1 MKIRDFLDFN
11 KENKYANSTFSLK
24 KVKLLR
30 LVILLSLVYSVLLA
44 LTDYF
49 GITEHIDYRF
59 ELMSIYA
66 VCNAILLYFSSKS
79 VKYGRDDTIMLYI
92 VLILALAVFTITM
105 VIYPESEIRIMWYF
119 FTIMIA
125 YYVGGKNIGHLTAI
139 ASIVILFTINKYY
152 HLDFNS
158 TTKSSIIIGILF
170 ISQISNYFVNILDQN
185 EKELYDYQNNL
196 EDMIE
201 DGLKEIRDLNEEIT
215 DTQKE
220 VVFTMGSIGE
230 TRSKETGN
238 HVKRVAEYSKILA
251 LGYGL
256 SEDEAELLRTASPMH
271 DIGKV
276 GIPDNILKKPARFTP
291 EEFEVMKTH
300 AQLGYNML
308 KHSKR
313 PILNTASIVAYQHH
327 ERWDGKGYP
336 QGLKTENIHIFGRIT
351 AVADVFDAL
360 GSKRVYKDA
369 WDDDKIFKLFKE
381 EKGKQFDPQLVDIF
395 FNHLDEILTIRD
407 KFVDIK

>member
-1 MKIRDFLDFN
+1 MKIKDFLDFN

-30 LVILLSLVYSVLLA
+30 LVILLSLVYSILLA
-44 LTDYF
+44 FTDYF

-66 VCNAILLYFSSKS
+66 VCNTILLYFSSKS

-92 VLILALAVFTITM
+92 VLILALTVFTITM

-125 YYVGGKNIGHLTAI
+125 YYVGGRKIGHLTAI
-139 ASIVILFTINKYY
+139 ASIIILFTINKYY

-313 PILNTASIVAYQHH
+313 PILNTAAIVAYQHH

-336 QGLKTENIHIFGRIT
+336 QGLKAEEIHIFGRIT

-360 GSKRVYKDA
+360 GSKRVYKEA

-381 EKGKQFDPQLVDIF
+381 ERGKQFDPQLIDIF
-395 FNHLDEILTIRD
+395 FDHLDEILTIRD
-407 KFVDIK
+407 KFADVK

>member
-1 MKIRDFLDFN
+1 MKIKDFLDFN

-30 LVILLSLVYSVLLA
+30 LVILLSLVYSILLA
-44 LTDYF
+44 FTDYF

-66 VCNAILLYFSSKS
+66 VCNTILLYFSSKS

-92 VLILALAVFTITM
+92 VLILALTVFTITM

-125 YYVGGKNIGHLTAI
+125 YYVGGRKIGHLTAI
-139 ASIVILFTINKYY
+139 ASIIILFTINKYY

-313 PILNTASIVAYQHH
+313 PILNTAAIVAYQHH

-336 QGLKTENIHIFGRIT
+336 RGLKAEEIHIFGRIT

-381 EKGKQFDPQLVDIF
+381 ERGKQFDPQLIDIF
-395 FNHLDEILTIRD
+395 FDHLDEILTIRD
-407 KFVDIK
+407 KFADVK